1 MVVLPTPPLPTMPTF
16 TAIPPSMNTYESGTY
31 VGQGTTPTTTDQR
44 SVPGA
49 RVCLRLDAA
58 QRSPVSCPPS
68 PSRAPPT
75 RGRLHVDESAH
86 GGCPGI
92 GRAARAPHRS
102 GGQRGV
108 APQIDGA
115 DGPTLATEV
124 LRLMPHRLRG
134 QALRR
139 HNSPRVHGTAPLPSG
154 NARTS
159 RRSLN
164 VSRPAADTPIPVPD
178 Q

>member
-1 MVVLPTPPLPTMPTF
+1 MSLAHMWAREQRKRQQTSGQSRVRGYVLGWTPPRDRRLLVHPPLAPTPGFLVR
-16 TAIPPSMNTYESGTY
+16 S
-31 VGQGTTPTTTDQR
+31 TPTLHQA
-44 SVPGA
+44 GA
-49 RVCLRLDAA
+49 
-58 QRSPVSCPPS
+58 
-68 PSRAPPT
+68 T
-75 RGRLHVDESAH
+75 RGRLHVDEFAH

-92 GRAARAPHRS
+92 GGAARAPHRS

-124 LRLMPHRLRG
+124 LRLMPHRLPG

-139 HNSPRVHGTAPLPSG
+139 HNSPRVHGTGPLPSG